1 MVSEPWCGLTLG
13 VGHQVPLL
21 LHVSSTCRV
30 GEEALAGANTLGS
43 AGVLVRPVVV
53 TSAIVLRELH
63 ERVGDT
69 VAGVQVL
76 LSGSLV
82 VGCEPDISDV
92 LDVSP
97 IGGVRVAQSQGY
109 RKQLGVSVQD
119 GLAPMVDGCG
129 TVVRERPPR
138 VEYRIEDGLRLTA
151 VSLLVGGQ
159 SVSDLP
165 RPNVTVQVRYIEGVG
180 EVVFRLI
187 TSSNR
192 PVSVSGIVVNK
203 VTIPLH
209 VRLVAVLHGPLPH
222 LRVLIPGVDVN
233 SVALPP
239 GGVIRVH
246 HGRTHRVRGVGGSL
260 VPVELETNRDREVS
274 SLRESLQ
281 GHDNL
286 VTNNLR

>member
-1 MVSEPWCGLTLG
+1 M
-13 VGHQVPLL
+13 
-21 LHVSSTCRV
+21 
-30 GEEALAGANTLGS
+30 
-43 AGVLVRPVVV
+43 
-53 TSAIVLRELH
+53 
-63 ERVGDT
+63 
-69 VAGVQVL
+69 QVL

-82 VGCEPDISDV
+82 VGCEPDVSRV
-92 LDVSP
+92 LDVGT
-97 IGGVRVAQSQGY
+97 IGSVRVTQPQGH

-138 VEYRIEDGLRLTA
+138 VESRIEDSLRLTT
-151 VSLLVGGQ
+151 VSLLIGGQ

-165 RPNVTVQVRYIEGVG
+165 RPNVTVQVSHIEGVG
-180 EVVFRLI
+180 EVVLRLI
-187 TSSNR
+187 TRSNR
-192 PVSVSGIVVNK
+192 TISISGVVINK

-209 VRLVAVLHGPLPH
+209 VLLVTVLHGPLPH
-222 LRVLIPGVDVN
+222 NRVLIPGVDVN
-233 SVALPP
+233 SVTLPP
-239 GGVIRVH
+239 GSVIRVH
-246 HGRTHRVRGVGGSL
+246 HSRTHRVRGVGGSL

>member
-1 MVSEPWCGLTLG
+1 M
-13 VGHQVPLL
+13 
-21 LHVSSTCRV
+21 
-30 GEEALAGANTLGS
+30 
-43 AGVLVRPVVV
+43 
-53 TSAIVLRELH
+53 
-63 ERVGDT
+63 
-69 VAGVQVL
+69 QVL

-82 VGCEPDISDV
+82 VGCEPDVSDV
-92 LDVSP
+92 LDVGTIS
-97 IGGVRVAQSQGY
+97 GVRVAQPQGY

-119 GLAPMVDGCG
+119 SLVPVVDGCG
-129 TVVRERPPR
+129 SVVRERPPR
-138 VEYRIEDGLRLTA
+138 VEGRIEDSLRFTA

-165 RPNVTVQVRYIEGVG
+165 CPNVTVQVSHIEGVG
-180 EVVFRLI
+180 EVVLRLI
-187 TSSNR
+187 TRSNR
-192 PVSVSGIVVNK
+192 PISISGVVINK

-209 VRLVAVLHGPLPH
+209 VRLVSVLHGPLPH
-222 LRVLIPGVDVN
+222 LRVLVPGVDVN
-233 SVALPP
+233 SVALSP

-281 GHDNL
+281 GHDNF